1 MKNLKELK
9 NEYDVNICLEKYF
22 DFLFEKDFK
31 TLENS
36 LIGYSKGIEELID
49 MLNKK
54 KEKFIKMN

>member
-1 MKNLKELK
+1 L
-9 NEYDVNICLEKYF
+9 DKYF